1 SVDHARLGFGASA
14 HVILKLRQHNWRA
27 LRQKLLDIPEIWHVT
42 LTGGPMD
49 VILLVRARDNADL
62 RRVVFDEI
70 QPLDGVVDT
79 QTVMIF
85 EERTSDSALH

>member
-1 SVDHARLGFGASA
+1 
-14 HVILKLRQHNWRA
+14 
-27 LRQKLLDIPEIWHVT
+27 
-42 LTGGPMD
+42 
-49 VILLVRARDNADL
+49 ILLVRARDNADL